1 MTFTLD
7 LFPANPNLEFIEKG
21 HKYVY
26 RDPRLGLL
34 QPKSVSTVLAET
46 EAKCFNYGI
55 WRKSLMKK
63 GLTFDQAEAF
73 MKWHREH
80 RAQVGT
86 DFHYLAEHRLKEGDN
101 FDFALHSA
109 KALPEAVAIFK
120 HFNEDFVPKIR
131 RVLVIELPMIHKSFI
146 YTGTPDLV
154 LELDPAPGFADLLWM
169 IDYKA
174 VGQDGEN
181 SYKSFL
187 WWLEYHGLAEALQ
200 FNRENPPDIH
210 GKNSR
215 SWRKRG
221 EWILQIAAYIEL
233 IRCNYSI
240 SIGQGGNMVLS
251 DQKYRLLTYN
261 AADLRQAWDRFA
273 GFLREYHGRQASLG
287 DPLSLQALPAI
298 EAMFTP

>member
-1 MTFTLD
+1 MTFILD
-7 LFPANPNLEFIEKG
+7 LLPTNPNLEFIEEG

-26 RDPRLGLL
+26 HDPVLG
-34 QPKSVSTVLAET
+34 PFEPRSVSTVLAET

-86 DFHYLAEHRLKEGDN
+86 DFHYLAEHRFKEGDN
-101 FDFALHSA
+101 FDLALHST
-109 KALPEAVAIFK
+109 KVLPEAVAIFE
-120 HFNEDFVPKIR
+120 HFNEDFVPKVR
-131 RVLVIELPMIHKSFI
+131 RVLMIEMPMIHKSLI

-154 LELDPAPGFADLLWM
+154 LELDPEPRFPEPLWM

-181 SYKSFL
+181 SHNSFL
-187 WWLEYHGLAEALQ
+187 WWLEYHQLFPALQ
-200 FNRENPPDIH
+200 YNRENPPDIH

-215 SWRKRG
+215 SWRKRS
-221 EWILQIAAYIEL
+221 EWVLQLAAYIEL
-233 IRCNYSI
+233 VRCNHHI
-240 SIGQGGNMVLS
+240 PLNQAANMVLS
-251 DQKYRLLTYN
+251 DQKFRLLTYN
-261 AADLRQAWDRFA
+261 RADIAQAWSRYA
-273 GFLREYHGRQASLG
+273 GFLREWHGRRASLG
-287 DPLSLQALPAI
+287 DQLSLLALPAV
-298 EAMFTP
+298 EAMFQG

>member
-7 LFPANPNLEFIEKG
+7 LLPANPNLEFIDEG

-26 RDPRLGLL
+26 HDPVLGSFE
-34 QPKSVSTVLAET
+34 PKSVSTVLAET

-55 WRKSLMKK
+55 WRKSLMEK

-86 DFHYLAEHRLKEGDN
+86 DFHYLAERRFKEGDN
-101 FDFALHSA
+101 FDLALHSA
-109 KALPEAVAIFK
+109 KVLPEAVAIFE
-120 HFNEDFVPKIR
+120 HFNEDFVPKVR

-154 LELDPAPGFADLLWM
+154 AELDDEILWGL
-169 IDYKA
+169 DYKA

-181 SYKSFL
+181 SYRSFL
-187 WWLEYHGLAEALQ
+187 WWLEYHGLTQALQ
-200 FNRENPPDIH
+200 YNLENPPDIH

-215 SWRKRG
+215 SWRKRS
-221 EWILQIAAYIEL
+221 EWVLQLAAYGELVRANYGITIE
-233 IRCNYSI
+233 NAA
-240 SIGQGGNMVLS
+240 NMVLS
-251 DQKYRLLTYN
+251 DQKFRLLTYN
-261 AADLRQAWDRFA
+261 PADMRLAWSRFA
-273 GFLREYHGRQASLG
+273 GFLREWHGRRASLG
-287 DPLSLQALPAI
+287 DPLAQLALPAVD
-298 EAMFTP
+298 AMFA